1 MAALANNTLASPGT
15 PFYAPAGESA
25 KNWYQFPALNGTV
38 LLADSAGIQTLQA
51 IGNDLFYNGELL
63 AKAGDIQDI
72 AAWSDYPA
80 INNVNMDGFSLQDV
94 SGLTVNN
101 GATMGT
107 LLVANGITSE
117 ANLIT
122 PTLQIA
128 GAAIPSLGQIT
139 TATLAASGLI
149 QAGSISSSGSI
160 SGTAVSGT
168 SLATSGGLDMTNTA
182 ITRASSLAIS
192 NAGAAPYGALSSP
205 DGVMLT
211 WNGQSITTGAAGN
224 VSQWA
229 NYPAVAPINANSNN
243 ITNAGTVNATGI
255 TVGNGSSGILLA
267 NRLSSLA
274 GSSDPGMSITAYQGL
289 SVTSDAGNIL
299 TTAGAVSGTGNISTT
314 AKGNITDTAY
324 GEIHN
329 ITNNFEVTADGGLN
343 PITTPNINLVAQNGN
358 GGQINISANPG
369 SIAALGGKINIT
381 ANGGTV
387 VLPTD
392 PPTSVTVGG
401 EIDIFANTGSGGL
414 YTLTSAVKIAAAGVN
429 SYAGAIPPVGS
440 LAGYNFIYGTTGVS
454 ICAGLP
460 SSGFQ
465 LPGTTYLYG
474 LGSPG
479 FTGVRLQSPN
489 GIGLLSDTYATNL
502 YPLDGNNLTI
512 QGRSAPSA
520 NVTILDCDSLTMT
533 GTGAGILTDKLNS
546 VSGNSI
552 LVLDSLRANGT
563 TQGLYTNFLKPN
575 QATAPGVPNL
585 TISGNGF
592 GGNANYVNL
601 ANVNTL
607 SFDSTGTGAITN
619 LQSINGAVWPPP
631 TGDASLWSQYP
642 ATSVIDVSGY
652 GLTGVGAI
660 AGLTSINGVPYAPT
674 SAADWSLYPAT
685 QAVDIS
691 NQELLNVN
699 NIGFLDNGTII
710 GAGQISVLASGNLTL
725 ASDNSGNVN
734 IGTGNKGDINIL
746 TSGTGNDVIIGGDTV
761 RLTGTVAV
769 DVNSTLNMTGNKI
782 INVAEIDGVGG
793 TTELR
798 IQNTGTGGTAIFDL
812 SGGIF
817 MASQYAPVTIA
828 GGSRLVLESNTGN
841 ITIDPQ
847 ALGGTIQMLGDTNI
861 GVAGSPQN
869 LVVTGNSRA
878 TADVVSNFGGSTPY
892 SLNTIGALVNGNQ
905 QYNYWVAVNGSDST
919 GTGSVLRPFASISA
933 ALTATVGITD
943 TIPINI
949 CIAAGTYTENP
960 TITRNNTFL
969 QGSVGIS
976 DAVIIGTLT
985 FNSASTT
992 TVSQGMSGISV
1003 VGNVI
1008 CSENTSSD
1016 VSWYIQNSN
1025 VTSYGAVAVSC
1036 TSTGAGNNNLVLQ
1049 NTVVIQNTT
1058 ANSAINMASSRLNL
1072 IQSQVTNNTTGSAIS
1087 VSGNGSLSLFGATLT
1102 CAGGATA
1109 SAIIS
1114 YITTVA
1120 AGVANSFNVCTFTYT
1135 AGTVGAGKTAIFF
1148 NNSNAISGSTTFN
1161 NNVFNIPGSSSL
1173 FLKPGTGAI
1182 AIVFGSNTT
1191 NITTLP
1197 APSAT
1202 LTYAYTPSTTLRANS
1217 LQDAAASA
1225 GTGSQ
1230 VLTAGSAGG
1239 SLAWSSLGASSLGA
1253 LGQTATGRAYLNQ
1266 LVMFD
1271 TSNNA
1276 LTYDSQAYS
1285 VVVQATSATPIV
1297 LLSTARGKTYILTGT
1312 TTQNFVTST
1321 LTAND
1326 VGYFVIVKNGN
1337 ASLGGNITITGATG
1351 NLTVFGAT
1359 ATQNGGQV
1367 ILYWTGTALV
1377 SY

>member
-1 MAALANNTLASPGT
+1 MSALPNNTFASIGNAY
-15 PFYAPAGESA
+15 YALKGEIVGA
-25 KNWYQFPALNGTV
+25 QDWWQFPSQNGEVQLIDTSGTQ
-38 LLADSAGIQTLQA
+38 LLHSIAGNLY
-51 IGNDLFYNGELL
+51 YNNELL
-63 AKAGDIQDI
+63 AKANDIQNI
-72 AAWSDYPA
+72 ADWSLYPA
-80 INNVNMDGFSLQDV
+80 LSSVNMDGFSLTDV
-94 SGLTVNN
+94 SSIVVNN
-101 GATMGT
+101 NTT
-107 LLVANGITSE
+107 TNSLLVTNGITSQ
-117 ANLIT
+117 ANIIT
-122 PTLQIA
+122 PTIQIA
-128 GAAIPSLGQIT
+128 GEAIPSLGQIST
-139 TATLAASGLI
+139 KSLAASGAV
-149 QAGSISSSGSI
+149 QAGSVSSTGAI
-160 SGTAVSGT
+160 AGA
-168 SLATSGGLDMTNTA
+168 SLATIGGLDMTNSS
-182 ITRASSLAIS
+182 ITRASSVNIS
-192 NAGAAPYGALSSP
+192 NSGFAPYGALTSP
-205 DGVMLT
+205 DGVQLT
-211 WNGQSITTGAAGN
+211 WNGAAITTGAGGN
-224 VSQWA
+224 TSQWA
-229 NYPAVAPINANSNN
+229 NYPAVTTVNANSNN
-243 ITNAGTVNATGI
+243 ITNAGTVNAANVIIGA
-255 TVGNGSSGILLA
+255 GSSGNLVT
-267 NRLSSLA
+267 NRITSLA
-274 GSSDPGMSITAYQGL
+274 GATDPPMVVTAWNGL
-289 SVTSDAGNIL
+289 TTSADAGNIV
-299 TTAGAVSGTGNISTT
+299 TSAGAVSGTGNISTT
-314 AKGNITDTAY
+314 AKGVITDTAY
-324 GEIHN
+324 GEVHA
-329 ITNNFEVTADGGLN
+329 ITNNFEVTCDGGIN

-369 SIAALGGKINIT
+369 SIAALGGKIAIT

-387 VLPTD
+387 ILPTD

-489 GIGLLSDTYATNL
+489 GIGMLSDTYATNL

-552 LVLDSLRANGT
+552 LVQDSLRANGT
-563 TQGLYTNFLKPN
+563 TQGIYTNFLKPN

-601 ANVNTL
+601 ANVGTL
-607 SFDSTGTGAITN
+607 SFDSTGTGALTGV
-619 LQSINGAVWPPP
+619 QSINGAVWPPP

-642 ATSVIDVSGY
+642 ATSIIDVSGY
-652 GLTGVGAI
+652 GLKRVGDLSGVV
-660 AGLTSINGVPYAPT
+660 SINGVPYVPVNLANWAQY
-674 SAADWSLYPAT
+674 AASQT
-685 QAVDIS
+685 VDMSS
-691 NQELLNVN
+691 NQLIHIGNASFNPAANIVGNGALNVDVSGDFQVITSGGGEIN
-699 NIGFLDNGTII
+699 LST
-710 GAGQISVLASGNLTL
+710 GNLAPISITTTGVGNDLTL
-725 ASDNSGNVN
+725 GGQTVNLDGNV
-734 IGTGNKGDINIL
+734 GVK
-746 TSGTGNDVIIGGDTV
+746 
-761 RLTGTVAV
+761 
-769 DVNSTLNMTGNKI
+769 VNAPVLDMTTNKI
-782 INVAEIDGVGG
+782 INVSEIDGVNGQPM
-793 TTELR
+793 T
-798 IQNTGTGGTAIFDL
+798 IQNSGAGQLAIFDL

-841 ITIDPQ
+841 ITLDPL

-878 TADVVSNFGGSTPY
+878 TVDVVSNFGGSTPY

-919 GTGSVLRPFASISA
+919 GTGSVVRPFASITA
-933 ALTATVGITD
+933 ALAATVSISD
-943 TIPINI
+943 AIPINI
-949 CIAAGTYTENP
+949 NIAPGTYTENP
-960 TITRNNTFL
+960 TMTRNNTFL
-969 QGSVGIS
+969 SGSQGINDVVIVGT
-976 DAVIIGTLT
+976 VT
-985 FNSASTT
+985 FNSASVSA
-992 TVSQGMSGISV
+992 VSQGITGISV

-1008 CSENTSSD
+1008 CSENTSVD
-1016 VSWYIQNSN
+1016 VSWYIINCN
-1025 VTSYGAVAVSC
+1025 VTSYGAVAINCS
-1036 TSTGAGNNNLVLQ
+1036 STGAGNNNLTLA
-1049 NTVVIQNTT
+1049 NTVVNQNLT
-1058 ANSAINMASSRLNL
+1058 ANSAINMASSRLNV
-1072 IQSQVTNNTTGSAIS
+1072 IQSQINNTTTGSAIT
-1087 VSGNGSLSLFGATLT
+1087 VNGNGSLSLFGATLT

-1109 SAIIS
+1109 AAIIS
-1114 YITTVA
+1114 YVTTIS
-1120 AGVANSFNVCTFTYT
+1120 AGAANSFNVCSFTYT
-1135 AGTVGAGKTAIFF
+1135 AGTAGVGKTAVFF
-1148 NNSNAISGSTTFN
+1148 NNSNAMSGSTTFN

-1173 FLKPGTGAI
+1173 FLKPGTGAV

-1253 LGQTATGRAYLNQ
+1253 LAATPVASAYRNSIALY
-1266 LVMFD
+1266 D
-1271 TSNNA
+1271 ISTNA
-1276 LTYDSQAYS
+1276 LSYDTNAYS
-1285 VVVQATSATPIV
+1285 VLVQAAPATVALATTMRGRTYIVTSTGAQTLTFTSA
-1297 LLSTARGKTYILTGT
+1297 
-1312 TTQNFVTST
+1312 T

-1326 VGYFVIVKNGN
+1326 TGFFILVKNGN
-1337 ASLGGNITITGATG
+1337 PTGGGDITIGGATG
-1351 NLTVFGAT
+1351 NVTVHNKT
-1359 ATQNGGQV
+1359 ATTSGGV
-1367 ILYWTGTALV
+1367 GYVVWNGTALIA
-1377 SY
+1377 Y